1 MVPVL
6 LVDPDPVIRKHLRQV
21 LEARWHTVFE
31 AADERAALDLLV
43 RCADPLVVLLSSRT
57 RPIDG
62 MSLLQAVA
70 TDPSLRQRHGYL
82 VLSKEAGWLPRSF
95 RLLEETLNLR
105 HLTPL
110 SDLPA
115 LLNTV
120 SLVSERLPGPARTM
134 PPRRLSRPAYE
145 I

>member
-6 LVDPDPVIRKHLRQV
+6 LVDPDPVVRKHLRAA

-31 AADERAALDLLV
+31 ANDEGTALDLLV
-43 RCADPLVVLLSSRT
+43 RCVDPLVVLLSSRT
-57 RPIDG
+57 RPVDG
-62 MSLLQAVA
+62 LSLLQAVA
-70 TDPSLRQRHGYL
+70 TDPSLRERHGYL
-82 VLSKEAGWLPRSF
+82 VLSKEAGWLPPSF

-120 SLVSERLPGPARTM
+120 RLVSERLPGPGRTM
-134 PPRRLSRPAYE
+134 PPRRPSAPTY
-145 I
+145 